1 MTERSR
7 REVLGLVVAGM
18 VGFVGGFQSKVVEA
32 APQPGG
38 PCPRKGRIRKV
49 GSRTL
54 VCRERGGALV
64 WVNRKGGTEASASQT
79 GTGGTFVPAIT
90 TNDLVIGVPR
100 IVVVTD
106 STGLKKYVGIVRSAA
121 GVVAFEPRCTHQG
134 YQLEV
139 AGNDWYCDYHGSRF
153 VGESGAV
160 ITGPARTAL
169 RRYSAE
175 DRAGTVFVR
184 I

>member
-1 MTERSR
+1 MTQRNR
-7 REVLGLVVAGM
+7 REVLGLVVAGLA
-18 VGFVGGFQSKVVEA
+18 GFVGGFQSKVVQA

-49 GSRTL
+49 GNRTL

-64 WVNRKGGTEASASQT
+64 WVNRKGGSEANASQT
-79 GTGGTFVPAIT
+79 GSFVPAIT
-90 TNDLVIGVPR
+90 ANELVMGVPR

-106 STGLKKYVGIVRSAA
+106 STGFKKYVGIVRSAS